1 MLYARTIIVTWKL
14 FFLFFCQWRVES
26 FQLPP
31 HMLTKPLVQVNKW
44 KSTTSNEV
52 APNPLMLNHTSVD
65 REKITNIAT
74 LKRTKIRL
82 KDFGIFT
89 IAALGISIIFAVIF
103 NLLKAHPTLIPFV
116 LIFGTLHNIAFLIE
130 NIIIDPVYVTRTKS
144 VIEDHDPSYITKMKS
159 AMKQASIKWTRNSG
173 NSSSMWDQLD
183 TFKTKLTKRL
193 FEMDPDGKY
202 TIVYDPFGV
211 GKKKAL
217 MEAIN
222 CKHGIIHIPITNL
235 VHSSEDIAYRLFVKL
250 LCALFAFHIL

>member
-1 MLYARTIIVTWKL
+1 MLCTRSFIVTWKL

-103 NLLKAHPTLIPFV
+103 NFLMAHPALIPFV
-116 LIFGTLHNIAFLIE
+116 YLFAIVHSIVNLNE
-130 NIIIDPVYVTRTKS
+130 NSNIDPVYVTRTKS
-144 VIEDHDPSYITKMKS
+144 VIEDNDPSRHSK
-159 AMKQASIKWTRNSG
+159 KWTIVE
-173 NSSSMWDQLD
+173 DLTTD
-183 TFKTKLTKRL
+183 ELKTL
-193 FEMDPDGKY
+193 
-202 TIVYDPFGV
+202 
-211 GKKKAL
+211 
-217 MEAIN
+217 
-222 CKHGIIHIPITNL
+222 
-235 VHSSEDIAYRLFVKL
+235 HSQQ
-250 LCALFAFHIL
+250 